1 MNTTRPTNPA
11 DISFDDRCFAQDG
24 VKVEWVV
31 GGNMAPNYPSTFSTE
46 DAAMAYARKTGRVA
60 NVRRVES
67 PRMVRVSWT

>member
-46 DAAMAYARKTGRVA
+46 EAAMAYAR
-60 NVRRVES
+60 
-67 PRMVRVSWT
+67 

>member
-31 GGNMAPNYPSTFSTE
+31 GGNMAPNYPQVLHVVAVYFSTE
-46 DAAMAYARKTGRVA
+46 DAAMAYARKTA
-60 NVRRVES
+60 
-67 PRMVRVSWT
+67 PRLVRVSWT